1 MNFWQ
6 YVKESKC
13 KAHERNQIQKGAGE
27 HFVGG
32 TRLQDRREQL
42 NPGSWRGEVGG
53 LDGIEA
59 GFGLFFTALH

>member
-13 KAHERNQIQKGAGE
+13 KAHERNQIQKGAGK

-32 TRLQDRREQL
+32 THLQDRREQL
-42 NPGSWRGEVGG
+42 NPGSWRG
-53 LDGIEA
+53 D
-59 GFGLFFTALH
+59 